1 MNNRKPSFFERLTG
15 GMKLTPDES
24 ESIHPKHKNSLQNPL
39 RALYEYSDDENDIV
53 YETPSEQENVGFYD
67 AHDVAST
74 DETNNEPAELSV
86 DVYYDDRTIYIQ
98 TMTAGVS
105 KSDLDIIISREQ
117 VTITGTR
124 ERTPSSTRMEQTIS
138 ELYWG
143 SFERTVDLPDE
154 IDIDRAEAHEI
165 NGLVTI
171 TLPKFDKEKKA
182 NLKIK

>member
-15 GMKLTPDES
+15 SMRLTPEDFES
-24 ESIHPKHKNSLQNPL
+24 TPVKTNKSSQNPL
-39 RALYEYSDDENDIV
+39 ASLYEYTDDEDTV
-53 YETPSEQENVGFYD
+53 YESETKESTPEYYDNSSEVSY
-67 AHDVAST
+67 
-74 DETNNEPAELSV
+74 EPAELSI
-86 DVYYDDRTIYIQ
+86 DVYHDDRTIYIQ

-117 VTITGTR
+117 VTISGTR
-124 ERTPSSTRMEQTIS
+124 ERTPSSIRMEQTIS

-143 SFERTVDLPDE
+143 PFERTVELPDE

-171 TLPKFDKEKKA
+171 VLPKFDKEKKA

>member
-15 GMKLTPDES
+15 SMRLTS
-24 ESIHPKHKNSLQNPL
+24 EDFEPTHQKTKNSLQNPL
-39 RALYEYSDDENDIV
+39 QSLYEYTEDENDVV
-53 YETPSEQENVGFYD
+53 YETPTQKANPGYYND
-67 AHDVAST
+67 T
-74 DETNNEPAELSV
+74 DDESIDTTTDEPAELSV

-124 ERTPSSTRMEQTIS
+124 ERTPSSIHMEQTIS

-143 SFERTVDLPDE
+143 TFERTVDLPDE